1 MTAYKVCQSCAI
13 VLANGD
19 TSHVHPADLPGILE
33 AVEGMGYVF
42 PVEVEE
48 DQIFSCDCCGGRIYG
63 EVHHYEDED
72 DEGEDYNPP
81 AVDTYWLRDLRNILD
96 SKNLSD
102 ADKLEVIR
110 DIMPDSF

>member
-13 VLANGD
+13 VITNGD
-19 TSHVHPADLPGILE
+19 DSHIHPADLPDIRD
-33 AVEGMGYVF
+33 AVAYMGRVF

-72 DEGEDYNPP
+72 DEVPDYTPP

-96 SKNLSD
+96 SRNLSD
-102 ADKLEVIR
+102 ADKVEVIR
-110 DIMPDSF
+110 DIMPDTF